1 MTNQNCDEQNRAQIA
16 AARNPSQED
25 KWKSFERS
33 FNSDFIEEVKRQH
46 DGAERL
52 QMA

>member
-1 MTNQNCDEQNRAQIA
+1 MANQNRSKQDRAQIA
-16 AARNPSQED
+16 ADRNLSQED

-33 FNSDFIEEVKRQH
+33 FDDDFIKKVKRQH